1 MNSKLSPRVEIS
13 LDNLLHNLRQIRSI
27 APGTGVLAVVKDCS
41 YGCGSVM
48 ITRTLEQQG
57 GVHFFAVARPEEAF
71 LLREEGL
78 SSPILV
84 LGEADSSQIKEA
96 WTKEILFSCNSLD
109 TLRNWIKSGLQVR
122 FHLNIDTGM
131 HRMGLLPSEVE
142 DFAKHLQNSSGNLLF
157 EGVFTHMTSAD
168 VPGTE
173 TVQSQLASFR
183 KALSVLRSHNL
194 SPVHI
199 HFGNSATVML
209 HGISECTLIRPG
221 IALYGCKPDP
231 AQDFPLDLKPV
242 AALKGYIVRM
252 KQVPA
257 GTPVSYGAHYI
268 TEQTTWIATINA
280 GYGQGVPR
288 FLSNKGYVLIRGKKY
303 RIAGNVTMDYIMVD
317 AGPEPCIGIGDEAV
331 IMGNQNG
338 ESITPD
344 EIASMGN
351 TIAYEILCNLSTAID
366 RYYYLND
373 SIVFHSSSSI
383 F

>member
-1 MNSKLSPRVEIS
+1 
-13 LDNLLHNLRQIRSI
+13 
-27 APGTGVLAVVKDCS
+27 
-41 YGCGSVM
+41 
-48 ITRTLEQQG
+48 
-57 GVHFFAVARPEEAF
+57 
-71 LLREEGL
+71 
-78 SSPILV
+78 
-84 LGEADSSQIKEA
+84 
-96 WTKEILFSCNSLD
+96 
-109 TLRNWIKSGLQVR
+109 
-122 FHLNIDTGM
+122 
-131 HRMGLLPSEVE
+131 MGLLPSEVE
-142 DFAKHLQNSSGNLLF
+142 DFMKHLQNSSGNLLF

-288 FLSNKGYVLIRGKKY
+288 F
-303 RIAGNVTMDYIMVD
+303 
-317 AGPEPCIGIGDEAV
+317 
-331 IMGNQNG
+331 
-338 ESITPD
+338 
-344 EIASMGN
+344 
-351 TIAYEILCNLSTAID
+351 
-366 RYYYLND
+366 
-373 SIVFHSSSSI
+373 
-383 F
+383 

>member
-1 MNSKLSPRVEIS
+1 
-13 LDNLLHNLRQIRSI
+13 
-27 APGTGVLAVVKDCS
+27 
-41 YGCGSVM
+41 
-48 ITRTLEQQG
+48 
-57 GVHFFAVARPEEAF
+57 
-71 LLREEGL
+71 
-78 SSPILV
+78 
-84 LGEADSSQIKEA
+84 
-96 WTKEILFSCNSLD
+96 
-109 TLRNWIKSGLQVR
+109 
-122 FHLNIDTGM
+122 
-131 HRMGLLPSEVE
+131 MGLLPSEVE

-373 SIVFHSSSSI
+373 SIVFHSSGSI